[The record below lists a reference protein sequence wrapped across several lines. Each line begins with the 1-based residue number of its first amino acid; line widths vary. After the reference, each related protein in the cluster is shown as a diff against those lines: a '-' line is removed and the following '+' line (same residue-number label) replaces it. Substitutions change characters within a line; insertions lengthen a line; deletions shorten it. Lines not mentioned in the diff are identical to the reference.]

1 LILRAFARI
10 DPSELVAPGHANID
24 QASERNSFEEQLQDA
39 QRFALIS
46 RLLAHGFNNQ
56 LMIIGSYAE
65 LVLDELP
72 ARDPK
77 RANVERVIEAS
88 KRAATLA
95 KKLLDSTPTSHGPAK
110 FLRLNDFIEALEGT
124 LHRSLGSRI
133 ELSVVGDGEKA
144 WIRVNPL
151 QLRQAIFDVAAN
163 SRDAM
168 PMGGRFTITVSRA
181 ISGSDSA
188 IPISLAPGRYV
199 VIALSD
205 SGVGMDQDICSRLFE
220 PFFSTK
226 SREGL
231 RGTGLV
237 MVRWLL
243 RQNGGDVSVRSKVG
257 KGTTVTLYLPELDC
271 PEDLAVEQKDSF
283 H

>member
-1 LILRAFARI
+1 MRAFARI
-10 DPSELVAPGHANID
+10 DPSELVAPAPGHANID
-24 QASERNSFEEQLQDA
+24 RASERNSLEEQLQEA

-77 RANVERVIEAS
+77 RANVERVIDAS
-88 KRAATLA
+88 KRAAALA
-95 KKLLDSTPTSHGPAK
+95 KKLLDSTPTSHGPTK
-110 FLRLNDFIEALEGT
+110 FLLLNDFIEALEET
-124 LHRSLGSRI
+124 LHRSLGPRI
-133 ELSVVGDGEKA
+133 ELSIVGDGVKA
-144 WIRVNPL
+144 CIKANPL
-151 QLRQAIFDVAAN
+151 QLQQAIFDVAAN
-163 SRDAM
+163 SREAM
-168 PMGGRFTITVSRA
+168 PVGGRFTITVSRA
-181 ISGSDSA
+181 ISGTDST

-199 VIALSD
+199 MVALSD

-226 SREGL
+226 SRDGL

-237 MVRWLL
+237 MVRGLL
-243 RQNGGDVSVRSKVG
+243 RQNGGDVSVRSKLG
-257 KGTTVTLYLPELDC
+257 KGTTVTLYLPELAC
-271 PEDLAVEQKDSF
+271 PEDLAVDQKGSF